1 MNGNLTPFMN
11 PAAVASYAAE
21 TLRKVPGLADLHR
34 MTAQLLTERAPGR
47 AHMLVVGAGGGL
59 ELKAM
64 AQARPD
70 WRFTGVDPSPAMLD
84 LARQTVSP
92 YADRVELLAGTV
104 DQAPI
109 APYDGATCLLTL
121 HFLEKK
127 ERLRTLNEIRRR
139 LKPGSG
145 FVMAHHASPGCDPE
159 RWLARSAAFAD
170 HAGSDP
176 EKAAASAKAMPDRLP
191 LLSPAEEEELL
202 RETGFEE
209 PALFYAA
216 LSFRGWIA
224 TAGQPARGPHNQSP
238 IV

>member
-11 PAAVASYAAE
+11 PAAVASYAGE
-21 TLRKVPGLADLHR
+21 TRTKVPGLADLHR
-34 MTAQLLTERAPGR
+34 MTAQLLAERAPGPAR
-47 AHMLVVGAGGGL
+47 MLVVGAGGGL
-59 ELKAM
+59 ELNAM

-84 LARQTVSP
+84 LARQTISP

-121 HFLEKK
+121 HFLDKG
-127 ERLRTLNEIRRR
+127 ERLRTLREIRRR
-139 LKPGSG
+139 LKPGSAL
-145 FVMAHHASPGCDPE
+145 VIAHHTSPGGDPE
-159 RWLARSAAFAD
+159 RWLARSAAFAN
-170 HAGSDP
+170 HAGLDR
-176 EKAAASAKAMPDRLP
+176 ERAAASAKAMADRLP

-202 RETGFEE
+202 RESGFEE

-216 LSFRGWIA
+216 LSFRGWVA
-224 TAGQPARGPHNQSP
+224 TAGQS
-238 IV
+238 